1 MNKLFVF
8 TAFLFFIVSCSDEKQ
23 TFPAEIVLTVSGECV
38 AEISIYNTT
47 GKRLAKET
55 YDCQETK
62 ALVFHIDHS
71 GPLIIH
77 AETKTK
83 EQKKVINVAH
93 GKTTEVNISF

>member
-1 MNKLFVF
+1 MKKLFVF
-8 TAFLFFIVSCSDEKQ
+8 IASLFFILSCSDEKQ
-23 TFPAEIVLTVSGECV
+23 TFPAEIVLTVSGECI
-38 AEISIYNTT
+38 AEISLYNTD
-47 GKRLAKET
+47 GKRLEKET

-62 ALVFHIDHS
+62 ALVFRIDHS

-77 AETKTK
+77 AEAGSK